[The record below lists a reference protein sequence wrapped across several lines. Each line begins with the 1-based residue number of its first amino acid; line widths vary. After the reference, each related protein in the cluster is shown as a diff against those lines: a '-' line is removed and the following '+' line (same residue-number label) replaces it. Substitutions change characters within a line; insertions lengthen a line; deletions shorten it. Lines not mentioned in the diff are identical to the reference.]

1 MDSCNI
7 VEFPVA
13 KLWNSHLQLSP
24 LLSCNKYT
32 VFFMDKFPKADL
44 TIELLKCDGRSFIT
58 KPTRIATYFNQEF
71 DCIEDSPHLRKMLG
85 LMD

>member
-1 MDSCNI
+1 
-7 VEFPVA
+7 
-13 KLWNSHLQLSP
+13 
-24 LLSCNKYT
+24 
-32 VFFMDKFPKADL
+32 MDKFPKADL

-71 DCIEDSPHLRKMLG
+71 DCIEDSPHLRKMVG